1 MCSIVNIDS
10 FENIDLNDVNSNTG
24 QSQFFKNIKVL
35 CKFNYK
41 IHLVSYLHL
50 QIINNIMLFIVI
62 VGSFISGLFDT
73 INHNEEPKKNSKLIF
88 GCIEIFFAI
97 LITFYKQSKI
107 AELQRDH
114 YHFSNSYRILLNKIN
129 TDLFLMNNQKSIYI
143 NNIECIRDITDQFN
157 NLINNAPIIPYLI
170 LRRYHIKDTDLN
182 YDRIQGNISTE
193 YNDVLQTNTN
203 NLNNNSTNNTV
214 NTNNNTYN
222 NTDNNKSRV
231 RISNNIEVLSK
242 INENINET
250 KIRSPKKKTK
260 NSQLNRKFSIQDLHS
275 INQNDI
281 DNYNSFINKIN
292 IKHEKKYINTKM
304 MNDDTNIFN
313 NIKDM

>member
-1 MCSIVNIDS
+1 
-10 FENIDLNDVNSNTG
+10 
-24 QSQFFKNIKVL
+24 
-35 CKFNYK
+35 
-41 IHLVSYLHL
+41 
-50 QIINNIMLFIVI
+50 MLFIVI

-203 NLNNNSTNNTV
+203 NLNNNSTNNTE
-214 NTNNNTYN
+214 NTNNNTN
-222 NTDNNKSRV
+222 NNTDTDNNKSRV